1 MNIKK
6 KILILAIMGAT
17 SLWASDLNTI
27 STLIDKINKT
37 KAVEAKQELMIK
49 LNKEVEKLDRIDV
62 IKAQD
67 MIDTQLTSKK

>member
-6 KILILAIMGAT
+6 KIVILTIMGAT

-67 MIDTQLTSKK
+67 MIDTQLTTKK

>member
-1 MNIKK
+1 MNIRK
-6 KILILAIMGAT
+6 KIVIFAIIGAT
-17 SLWASDLNTI
+17 SLLAADLDTI

-37 KAVEAKQELMIK
+37 QAVEAKQELMIK

-67 MIDTQLTSKK
+67 IIDTQLIRAK

>member
-6 KILILAIMGAT
+6 KIVILTIMGAT
-17 SLWASDLNTI
+17 SLWASDLSTI